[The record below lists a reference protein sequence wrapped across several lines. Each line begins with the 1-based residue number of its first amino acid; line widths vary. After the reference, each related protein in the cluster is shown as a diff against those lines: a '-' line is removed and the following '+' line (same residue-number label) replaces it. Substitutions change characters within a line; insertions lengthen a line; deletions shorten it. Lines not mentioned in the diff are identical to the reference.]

1 MIILNK
7 ILFCT
12 FSVNKKSIFEIVTR
26 NTDLFILFLCL
37 FSKSKWE
44 SNFLIKKTNYWRK
57 VTTILSKRKTK

>member
-12 FSVNKKSIFEIVTR
+12 FSVNKKSIFEFVTR
-26 NTDLFILFLCL
+26 NSDLFILFLCV

-44 SNFLIKKTNYWRK
+44 RKFLTKKTTFWRK